1 MAHLSSYNIWIPNQ
15 QVTYNHRSSIFHQ
28 KHFNQNPPKLGQK
41 IVIVHPKIWRLRVWK
56 GRKGAQGHKSR
67 VERWGRLSKGKT
79 FEREILRGT
88 VPKKVGSSPPPEKKL
103 IHSQSIAI
111 SSIASMAGKGQQQ
124 SLSSSWSPIALLWS
138 ATTATATRSSP
149 SSTSKATR
157 RRSTSSPWRRLGC
170 LCSYLV
176 IQRVETLC

>member
-67 VERWGRLSKGKT
+67 VERWGRLSKEKT
-79 FEREILRGT
+79 WEATRAQFH
-88 VPKKVGSSPPPEKKL
+88 PKKVDSSPPPEKKL

-138 ATTATATRSSP
+138 ATTATTTRSSS